1 MQPPQH
7 RAAVHLSL
15 SSKSSSYDSE
25 EVDLPIPSTS
35 SDTDCV
41 PLTMLKYFL
50 LRILGSRCEMKEEGR
65 KQWIPPFETKVN
77 FQYIRA
83 Y

>member
-25 EVDLPIPSTS
+25 EVDLPIPTTS

-50 LRILGSRCEMKEEGR
+50 LRILGSHSEVKQEGR
-65 KQWIPPFETKVN
+65 KQWIPPFEAEVK
-77 FQYIRA
+77 Y
-83 Y
+83 

>member
-7 RAAVHLSL
+7 SAAVHLSL
-15 SSKSSSYDSE
+15 NSRSSSYESE
-25 EVDLPIPSTS
+25 EVDSPIPFSF

-50 LRILGSRCEMKEEGR
+50 LRILGSRSEVKQEGR
-65 KQWIPPFETKVN
+65 KQWIPPFEAEVK
-77 FQYIRA
+77 Y
-83 Y
+83 